1 MQEPSSCTPHGR
13 FTLSYRLIFLVFPLA
28 SPASVH
34 PTDPIAAA
42 VTEPTARS
50 PEPSEGMMQ
59 TRVETAT
66 LAVDMPGRAY
76 GNYEPGVVVAQKYQL
91 VRILGEGGM
100 GSVWVAKNLALDVH
114 VALKLIRA
122 ELARSVPGLGER
134 LLQEARAAASIEHP
148 AVIQIFDFGLTE
160 LRDPFIAM
168 ELLHGESLADVV
180 KRRGKVNPVRAAQT
194 LLPITDAL
202 LAAHERGIVHRDL
215 KPDNIFLARGAGD
228 RLEPKVLDF
237 GIAKL
242 DQKAAPNLTS
252 VGTVLGSPA
261 YMSPEQARG
270 ETDVDCRTDVWALCV
285 VLYEVITGRLPFSG
299 DNYNALLYA
308 ILEGQP
314 KTFSELG
321 INEPLLWSII
331 SRGLEKDRQ
340 HRCPDMLEL
349 GRALAIWL
357 LDRGVQEDVCHALL
371 KPKWLDRKQ
380 HRAASARNSFFPTD
394 PPHSGQ
400 PHTLRSGEEG
410 EPPELIPVDENG
422 ELSSGVRPAGE
433 PSTNQ
438 LFGVAYSGK
447 TGTGALPVSPRVGPH
462 GRRWIWFTVGGALLS
477 FSVAV
482 LLQAWNG
489 SSHDDDE
496 PAIVHNE
503 PLRQSARISGQT
515 EVGSVLEVR
524 RPTILPREALADAPA
539 PPPPAS
545 VPTVRRAVVPVADA
559 RPRAAEP
566 RPKPARTW
574 DAKPPRSD
582 LKNPF
587 R

>member
-1 MQEPSSCTPHGR
+1 M
-13 FTLSYRLIFLVFPLA
+13 
-28 SPASVH
+28 
-34 PTDPIAAA
+34 AAA
-42 VTEPTARS
+42 ATEASARAA
-50 PEPSEGMMQ
+50 EPSEGMQQ
-59 TRVETAT
+59 TRVEAAT
-66 LAVDMPGRAY
+66 VVGEAPGRTY

-148 AVIQIFDFGLTE
+148 AVIQIFDFGMTE
-160 LRDPFIAM
+160 LHDPFIAM

-194 LLPITDAL
+194 LLPIVDAL
-202 LAAHERGIVHRDL
+202 LVAHQRGIVHRDL

-242 DQKAAPNLTS
+242 DQKAPSNLTS

-270 ETDVDCRTDVWALCV
+270 ETDVDCRTDVWAMCV
-285 VLYEVITGRLPFSG
+285 VLYEVITGRLPFFG

-308 ILEGQP
+308 ILEGEP
-314 KTFSELG
+314 KTFSELS

-331 SRGLEKDRQ
+331 SRGLAKDRAE
-340 HRCPDMLEL
+340 RCPDMFEL

-371 KPKWLDRKQ
+371 KPKWLERRQ
-380 HRAASARNSFFPTD
+380 HKAATARNSFFPSD
-394 PPHSGQ
+394 PPHSGE
-400 PHTLRSGEEG
+400 PHTLRSGENEV
-410 EPPELIPVDENG
+410 ELIPLDDNG

-438 LFGVAYSGK
+438 LFGVPYGK
-447 TGTGALPVSPRVGPH
+447 TGTGALPVKPKPGDS
-462 GRRWIWFTVGGALLS
+462 RRWLWFALAATGALLS
-477 FSVAV
+477 FSLAV
-482 LLQAWNG
+482 GLQAWHG
-489 SSHDDDE
+489 GSHDDDDL
-496 PAIVHNE
+496 PIVHNE
-503 PLRQSARISGQT
+503 LPRLSARNAGVT
-515 EVGSVLEVR
+515 EVGSVVEIK
-524 RPTILPREALADAPA
+524 RPTILPRDVPDQEPVVV
-539 PPPPAS
+539 PP
-545 VPTVRRAVVPVADA
+545 VRRAPIVDA
-559 RPRAAEP
+559 RPAARTSEA
-566 RPKPARTW
+566 RPKPVRSW
-574 DAKPPRSD
+574 EPKPPRSD

>member
-1 MQEPSSCTPHGR
+1 
-13 FTLSYRLIFLVFPLA
+13 V
-28 SPASVH
+28 
-34 PTDPIAAA
+34 
-42 VTEPTARS
+42 
-50 PEPSEGMMQ
+50 
-59 TRVETAT
+59 
-66 LAVDMPGRAY
+66 RAY

-122 ELARSVPGLGER
+122 ELAQSVPGLGER

-148 AVIQIFDFGLTE
+148 AVIQVFDFGLTE

-168 ELLHGESLADVV
+168 ELLHGESLGGTIA
-180 KRRGKVNPVRAAQT
+180 RRGKVNPVRAVQT
-194 LLPITDAL
+194 LLPIVDAL
-202 LAAHERGIVHRDL
+202 FAAHERGIVHRDL
-215 KPDNIFLARGAGD
+215 KPDNIFLARGAGG

-237 GIAKL
+237 GIAKFE
-242 DQKAAPNLTS
+242 QNQAAPNLTS

-270 ETDVDCRTDVWALCV
+270 ETDVDGRTDVWALCV

-314 KTFSELG
+314 KTFSELE

-331 SRGLEKDRQ
+331 SRGLEKDRER
-340 HRCPDMLEL
+340 RCPSMLEL

-357 LDRGVQEDVCHALL
+357 LDRGVQEDVCNALL
-371 KPKWLDRKQ
+371 KPKWLDRAP
-380 HRAASARNSFFPTD
+380 HRAAFRHHSFFPSD
-394 PPHSGQ
+394 PPASGQ
-400 PHTLRSGEEG
+400 PNTLRSEDG
-410 EPPELIPVDENG
+410 EPELLPLDENG
-422 ELSSGVRPAGE
+422 DLASGVLMRPADE
-433 PSTNQ
+433 ATTNH
-438 LFGVAYSGK
+438 LFGVPYSGK
-447 TGTGALPVSPRVGPH
+447 TGTGTQPLLPRAS
-462 GRRWIWFTVGGALLS
+462 GRRWLWFTLAGVGALLS

-482 LLQAWNG
+482 GWQAWSNG
-489 SSHDDDE
+489 RSHEDE
-496 PAIVHNE
+496 EESPIVNNE
-503 PLRQSARISGQT
+503 APRSARVGAVT
-515 EVGSVLEVR
+515 EVGSVVEIK
-524 RPTILPREALADAPA
+524 RPVIVPRQTLDPEPAAAAPTHRA
-539 PPPPAS
+539 P
-545 VPTVRRAVVPVADA
+545 VEA
-559 RPRAAEP
+559 RPEP
-566 RPKPARTW
+566 RPVEARPKPARTW